1 MATSGLDIDLL
12 VLLAFESGNH
22 GCAPRVD
29 LAIDEDHFRIVVFQ
43 EVIDLVVQ
51 SRTEVYFTDQFLGKH
66 DTVQVSVGAI
76 DRKVFLERFYV
87 IAIITELT

>member
-1 MATSGLDIDLL
+1 MAASGLDIDLL

-22 GCAPRVD
+22 GRAPRVD

-51 SRTEVYFTDQFLGKH
+51 SRTEVYFTEQFLGKN
-66 DTVQVSVGAI
+66 DTV
-76 DRKVFLERFYV
+76 
-87 IAIITELT
+87 